1 MGFGWNLSE
10 TNFEHQ
16 QLETWFLE
24 NPIFCLL
31 KWDEW

>member
-24 NPIFCLL
+24 KPHILFA
-31 KWDEW
+31 EMG